1 MPDNDADLTAEQK
14 LLHAIFGPCD
24 GAQRQ
29 ANKTDDV
36 LDRIK
41 AQLRHNR
48 TGMPPFRN
56 RVEACGIIRA
66 CFDRMWQLVMHDV
79 DHFFD
84 PVNFESRFCNEVV
97 HDYAFDLAT
106 AVCRMLVD
114 LDFTEPTESVNQK
127 TVGAAD
133 LRHR

>member
-1 MPDNDADLTAEQK
+1 MPDNNADLTAEQK
-14 LLHAIFGPCD
+14 LLHAIFGACD
-24 GAQRQ
+24 DAQRQ
-29 ANKTDDV
+29 ADKTDDV

-41 AQLRHNR
+41 AQLRHSR

-66 CFDRMWQLVMHDV
+66 CFDRMWQLVMHDA

-97 HDYAFDLAT
+97 RDYAFDLAT

-114 LDFTEPTESVNQK
+114 LDFTDPPESEHRK
-127 TVGAAD
+127 TP
-133 LRHR
+133 